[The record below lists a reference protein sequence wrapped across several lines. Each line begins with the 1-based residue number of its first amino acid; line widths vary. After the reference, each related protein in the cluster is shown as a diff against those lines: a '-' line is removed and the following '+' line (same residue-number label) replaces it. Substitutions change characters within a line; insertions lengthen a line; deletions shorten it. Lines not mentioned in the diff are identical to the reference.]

1 MTAPRQSGRPAPEAL
16 DEAGKR
22 AVVANC
28 AVARELA
35 CWCWALGCMV
45 EAA

>member
-1 MTAPRQSGRPAPEAL
+1 MELAEKALTLTAL